1 MSDSSWPM
9 DCSPPGSSVH
19 GILQA
24 RTLEWVAVPSSRGSS
39 RLRGQTQVSCTAGFF
54 TLWGTREAQVFLRHS
69 ELKEVPWEFQLYHW
83 VESSPHWV
91 TDSHVE
97 PLFHMKIHA
106 LFSQLLQSK
115 GCEQQLPRT
124 EVSSLESLVFL
135 WVLSSEA
142 ILNTLWKEKEKKISF
157 FLFQGVFENFLE
169 ICHLEVW
176 LLYAHCSR
184 LYPQSNGGPET
195 EYSQNPRVR
204 ERQPWVTEPWAL
216 RLAKAEGS
224 WLAVSHWS
232 SPQIAESP
240 QCNRKQKGLDLIFP
254 SCLGPG
260 RKTYSI
266 LWQGSNNI
274 PKNLKRNDIVQKQN
288 KLMVV
293 MGGRMEGRDS

>member
-24 RTLEWVAVPSSRGSS
+24 RTLEWVAMPSSRGSS
-39 RLRGQTQVSCTAGFF
+39 QLRGQTQVSCTAGFF
-54 TLWGTREAQVFLRHS
+54 TVWGTREAQVFLRHS
-69 ELKEVPWEFQLYHW
+69 KLKEVPWEFQLYHW
-83 VESSPHWV
+83 VESSLHWV
-91 TDSHVE
+91 TDYHVG

-124 EVSSLESLVFL
+124 EVSSLDSLVFL

-142 ILNTLWKEKEKKISF
+142 ILNTLWKEKRKKNLIVPLSRS
-157 FLFQGVFENFLE
+157 LWE
-169 ICHLEVW
+169 
-176 LLYAHCSR
+176 LLRDLSLGGMTTLCNCSR
-184 LYPQSNGGPET
+184 LYPQCNGGPET
-195 EYSQNPRVR
+195 KYSQNPRVR

-224 WLAVSHWS
+224 WLAVSHCS

-266 LWQGSNNI
+266 PWQGSNNI
-274 PKNLKRNDIVQKQN
+274 PKNLKKNDTIQKQT
-288 KLMVV
+288 
-293 MGGRMEGRDS
+293 